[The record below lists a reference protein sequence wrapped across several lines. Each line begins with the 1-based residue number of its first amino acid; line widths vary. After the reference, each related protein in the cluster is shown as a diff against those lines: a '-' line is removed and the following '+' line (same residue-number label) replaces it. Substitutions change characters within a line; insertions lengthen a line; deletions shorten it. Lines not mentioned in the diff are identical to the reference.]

1 MRIGTAAIGFVVGS
15 YLACGPAQAQTGQQ
29 IYDRAE
35 AALTKGDTA
44 SAVELFSSLAIK
56 MQKSTNLSKYQM
68 LARYGDAL
76 LLNSELEE
84 AAIVLD
90 QALAGLKAHSA
101 DAEAMNSALEQL
113 ALAQFASFDYGPAAQ
128 SYAALVERLKPG
140 WQQVSR
146 AKRQE
151 YLSSLALATFW
162 SGQANA
168 EQHLD
173 ALLAETDEKDINLK
187 EFQAYVEGLRA
198 RFALTR
204 GDMKRASEHSRKAMN
219 LAGGVTTKTTLT
231 DRVVRQDAALVAWFH
246 KDQEKFLEYTA
257 MSGAARLGETD
268 KTGNSK
274 GWLDYFSNRINGT
287 MPVCATLTGV
297 TPQDVVVIEF
307 AIGKQGQPIRLQP
320 VYSSNLG
327 KIEKP
332 FLQVAKSW
340 SFNDNMAELKTF
352 WRESYRVALRCQTA
366 RNDRPSALKMPVPI
380 RTLIETQSVAL
391 GLPADAMDLIDQP
404 KIFARVLAAYNSKK
418 AENPTDPALGPLIFM
433 LLKRSG
439 LRPEKSKAYYDEFD
453 LLADKNSTLASL
465 HNYFMAMSS
474 GSTTYL
480 QSLADNE
487 KIKSTPDTLAF
498 IRAKLGLMY
507 EAEKN
512 RKAAEA
518 SYQAIVDS
526 SIAAQ
531 SPYRL
536 LAMLHLASMVQKA
549 DPAKAAELFKATS
562 LQPDQC
568 ALYDVQPVIDKQPRG
583 DVADFG
589 FFFESQGWVHT
600 ELDIDAKGK
609 SGNVRVVAS
618 YPPFLHEEGAGK
630 IYRRVT
636 YQPIFRGN
644 GEGCKGYSETRSIVF
659 KQSN

>member
-76 LLNSELEE
+76 LLNSEFEE

-128 SYAALVERLKPG
+128 NYAALVERLKPG

-231 DRVVRQDAALVAWFH
+231 DRVVRQDAALVAWFR

-404 KIFARVLAAYNSKK
+404 KIFARVLAAYNGKK
-418 AENPTDPALGPLIFM
+418 AENPSDQALGPLVFM
-433 LLKRSG
+433 LLKRS
-439 LRPEKSKAYYDEFD
+439 LAQPEKANVYAKELGFITQENTS
-453 LLADKNSTLASL
+453 LLPLF
-465 HNYFMAMSS
+465 YFAAI
-474 GSTTYL
+474 Y
-480 QSLADNE
+480 AE
-487 KIKSTPDTLAF
+487 ATPDGLERRLNSSMIQTMPDTYAYG
-498 IRAKLGLMY
+498 RAKLGLMY
-507 EAEKN
+507 ERSKN
-512 RKAAEA
+512 REAAA
-518 SYQAIVDS
+518 AAYQSIVAS
-526 SIAAQ
+526 SIPAQ

-536 LAMLHLASMVQKA
+536 MALLHLASIVQKK
-549 DPAKAAELFKATS
+549 DPAKAAEFFKATS

-568 ALYDVQPVIDKQPRG
+568 ALYDVQPVLKTRAWG
-583 DVADFG
+583 DVGDFG
-589 FFFESQGWVHT
+589 FFFESKGWVHM
-600 ELDIDAKGK
+600 EMDIGANGK
-609 SGNVRVVAS
+609 TSGVRVVAS
-618 YPPFLHEEGAGK
+618 YPPFLLEEGAAK
-630 IYRRVT
+630 IYRRFA

-644 GEGCKGYSETRSIVF
+644 GEGCKGFSETQSIVF
-659 KQSN
+659 KQLN